1 MSACLH
7 IYVHRYSIYNRNVK
21 KLNVQHRLQCL
32 PNKYIFLANIL
43 YRIYDFHKFFII
55 GMAFNQVLI
64 NF

>member
-1 MSACLH
+1 MCTHLL
-7 IYVHRYSIYNRNVK
+7 HRYNIHNRNVK
-21 KLNVQHRLQCL
+21 KLNVQHRTQCL

-43 YRIYDFHKFFII
+43 YHIYDFYKFFII